1 MNTAFDGDLAALAI
15 AIDTVIAENER
26 KDKRIA
32 ELEQE
37 NALLLALVNAEQAAR
52 LAVAALQPE
61 RATNGAAQQLTPSG
75 VSGGPQIAPET
86 V

>member
-1 MNTAFDGDLAALAI
+1 MSTTFDGDLAALAI

-32 ELEQE
+32 DLEQE

-52 LAVAALQPE
+52 LG
-61 RATNGAAQQLTPSG
+61 R
-75 VSGGPQIAPET
+75 
-86 V
+86 